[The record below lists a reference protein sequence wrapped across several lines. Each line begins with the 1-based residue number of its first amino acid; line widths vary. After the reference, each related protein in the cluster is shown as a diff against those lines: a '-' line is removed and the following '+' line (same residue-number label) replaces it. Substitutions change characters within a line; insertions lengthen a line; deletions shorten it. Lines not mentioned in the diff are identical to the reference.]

1 MIDCITVCFYT
12 WLFFF
17 FKQKTAYEMRIRYLS
32 SDVCSSDLRHGDIA
46 WTIAL
51 HEADA
56 GPQRQRFRNRGSR
69 LVGELCAIDARCG
82 LRDRLCILPPTG
94 NHDGLDRHTL
104 AVGNGNGGVRC
115 RARLGDRKSTRLK
128 SSHKCTSRLQD

>member
-1 MIDCITVCFYT
+1 
-12 WLFFF
+12 
-17 FKQKTAYEMRIRYLS
+17 MRISDWS
-32 SDVCSSDLRHGDIA
+32 SDVCSSNLGKFGPQQAVGLRDIKTILGYLDVAHAISLAIAGPAHRHGDIA

-56 GPQRQRFRNRGSR
+56 GTQRQRFRNRGSR

-94 NHDGLDRHTL
+94 NDDGLDRHTL
-104 AVGNGNGGVRC
+104 
-115 RARLGDRKSTRLK
+115 DRKSTRLN
-128 SSHKCTSRLQD
+128 